1 MLNMIIISAILFV
14 AIDSIYLNLMKNYF
28 NHQVI
33 KVQGSSVR
41 FNYIAAIIT
50 YIFLIYALYYF
61 ILSKNKSVTDAFILG
76 VVIYGVYEFTNLTI
90 LKEWKLKSALI
101 DTLWGG
107 ILFSLTTFL
116 THKIKKFYK
125 FL

>member
-1 MLNMIIISAILFV
+1 M
-14 AIDSIYLNLMKNYF
+14 NLMKNYF
-28 NHQVI
+28 NYQVI

-50 YIFLIYALYYF
+50 YIFLIYGLYYF

-116 THKIKKFYK
+116 THKIKKF
-125 FL
+125 L

>member
-1 MLNMIIISAILFV
+1 MLNLIIISAILFV

-50 YIFLIYALYYF
+50 YIFLIYGLYYF
-61 ILSKNKSVTDAFILG
+61 ILSKNKSLTDAFILG

-116 THKIKKFYK
+116 TYKIKKF
-125 FL
+125 L

>member
-28 NHQVI
+28 NYQVI

-50 YIFLIYALYYF
+50 YIFLIYGLYYF

-116 THKIKKFYK
+116 THKIKKF
-125 FL
+125 L